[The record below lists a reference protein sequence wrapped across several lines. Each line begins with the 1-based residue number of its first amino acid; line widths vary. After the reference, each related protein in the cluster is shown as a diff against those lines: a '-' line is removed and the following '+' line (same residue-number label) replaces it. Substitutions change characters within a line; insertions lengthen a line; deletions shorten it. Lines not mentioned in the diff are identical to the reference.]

1 MSRIALILFL
11 YVSPLLALGQIGG
24 KRSFEFINIPS
35 NPRLAGL
42 GGVNVSLANEDVNLA
57 FSNPALNG
65 DTLSGLVAFSYL
77 DYFADVNII
86 STVYQHDFGKY
97 GSWFIGINHIN
108 YGDID
113 SYDATGAPLGSFSN
127 NETLLIIG
135 RSHQVGVFTLGG
147 SFKFLNSNV
156 SGFSS
161 NAIALDLGGIFQHP
175 EKQFT
180 VGLTFKNMGFVLS
193 EYTETSDTKL
203 PFDIQLGMTFKPEH
217 MPFRFSLTGYN
228 LRQGDISYF
237 DPNNTEG
244 LEDKGGLD
252 NALRHLNIG
261 AELLLGKNV
270 NFRFGYNH
278 LIKQE
283 LKLNDTNGGAGFSF
297 GLMFRVKAFEFAYSR
312 GGYHAAGGSNSFGI
326 TANTNLFLKRTKS
339 IL

>member
-1 MSRIALILFL
+1 MPRIAFIILLF
-11 YVSPLLALGQIGG
+11 VSPLLVQGQIGG
-24 KRSFEFINIPS
+24 KRSFEFVNIPS

-65 DTLSGLVAFSYL
+65 DTLSGSASFSYL
-77 DYFADVNII
+77 DYFADVSVL
-86 STVYQHDFGKY
+86 STIYQHDFGKY
-97 GSWFIGINHIN
+97 GSWFFGVQHIN
-108 YGDID
+108 FGDIE
-113 SYDATGAPLGSFSN
+113 SYDATGAAIGNFGN

-135 RSHQVGVFTLGG
+135 RSHQIGVFTLGG
-147 SFKFLNSNV
+147 SLKFMNSNI
-156 SGFSS
+156 SSFSS
-161 NAIALDLGGIFQHP
+161 NALAIDIGGTFQHP
-175 EKQFT
+175 NKQFT
-180 VGLTFKNMGFVLS
+180 AGLTFKNVGFVLS
-193 EYTETSDTKL
+193 EYTETSNTKL

-237 DPNNTEG
+237 DPNGIEI
-244 LEDKGGLD
+244 LEDKGSLD

-270 NFRFGYNH
+270 NLRVGYNH

-283 LKLNDTNGGAGFSF
+283 LKLNDTNGGAGLSF

-312 GGYHAAGGSNSFGI
+312 GGYHAAGGSNSFGV